1 VSEGEKDEAIVL
13 HSRAY
18 AEVDAIISLFARKH
32 GRISVY
38 ARGARSSKRKNAPP
52 FAPLWEITLEL
63 HKKTGS
69 TLYAPRAVSLT
80 SAHDP
85 LMRDLMRLAAA
96 NCAVELVRELFEEG
110 QSDSDV
116 YDRLR
121 EVLCVLES
129 APPLETMDDF
139 EHELLAAL
147 GYQQQEAGAS
157 PAARFRAR
165 TAIFEHIRGRTL
177 PARAF
182 LTSL

>member
-1 VSEGEKDEAIVL
+1 MTPADKDEAIVL

-52 FAPLWEITLEL
+52 FAPLWEVTLEL
-63 HKKTGS
+63 HKKAGS
-69 TLYAPRAVSLT
+69 TLYSPRAVSLT

-96 NCAVELVRELFEEG
+96 NCAIELARELFEEG
-110 QSDSDV
+110 QSDADV
-116 YDRLR
+116 YERLR
-121 EVLCVLES
+121 EVLTVLETQ
-129 APPLETMDDF
+129 PPLETMDDF

-147 GYQQQEAGAS
+147 GYQQQEVGES
-157 PAARFRAR
+157 PAARFRSR
-165 TAIFEHIRGRTL
+165 TAIFEHIRGRSL

-182 LTSL
+182 LASL